1 MHIFYIF
8 RDGDSMD
15 SKVLKKLSGGRLPES
30 VQTTTG
36 AAHLLF
42 TSDATGNRTGFELQW
57 EPAVAVVIEEGKEV
71 STRFLLKFL
80 ATS

>member
-42 TSDATGNRTGFELQW
+42 TSDATGNRTGFELHW
-57 EPAVAVVIEEGKEV
+57 EPAVVVKGKEV
-71 STRFLLKFL
+71 SIPFLLKFL